1 MTIFNNYLHLMGK
14 CYNEIIKR
22 IGQLKGDKMETKL
35 KVTLIQHTPEPE
47 KLVAAAA
54 KLCYSKAGADEI
66 MNDLTDENVE
76 KFLKS
81 LMNMGHASPI
91 EHASFTFAIEGV
103 SRALTH
109 QLVRHRVASYS
120 QKSQRYVNEGQF
132 HYVIPPEIKALEDG
146 EKIFNQA
153 MENAQKSYDLLAEKL
168 IKKYVD
174 KMMAEG
180 LSEKK
185 AKSAAEKQAIEDAR
199 FVLPN
204 ACETKIVMTMN
215 TRELLH
221 FFNQRCCNRAQW
233 EIRDLATEMLKE
245 CRQVAPLL
253 FGKGGPQCLED
264 PCPEGTM
271 TCGKIEEVREI
282 FKNL

>member
-1 MTIFNNYLHLMGK
+1 
-14 CYNEIIKR
+14 
-22 IGQLKGDKMETKL
+22 METKL

-66 MNDLTDENVE
+66 MEDLTEENVSR
-76 KFLKS
+76 FLS
-81 LMNMGHASPI
+81 RLMDMGHASPI
-91 EHASFTFAIEGV
+91 EHATFTFAIEGV

-109 QLVRHRVASYS
+109 QLVRHWVASYS

-132 HYVIPPEIKALEDG
+132 SYVVPPEIKNLPEG
-146 EKIFNQA
+146 QEIFIEA
-153 MENAQKSYDLLAEKL
+153 MENAQKSYDALAEKL

-174 KMMAEG
+174 ALIKDG

-185 AKSAAEKQAIEDAR
+185 AKSRAEKQAIEDAR

-233 EIRDLATEMLKE
+233 EIRALATQMLGQ

-253 FGKGGPQCLED
+253 FGKGGPHCLEG
-264 PCPEGTM
+264 PCPEGGM
-271 TCGKIEEVREI
+271 TCGKIDQVREK